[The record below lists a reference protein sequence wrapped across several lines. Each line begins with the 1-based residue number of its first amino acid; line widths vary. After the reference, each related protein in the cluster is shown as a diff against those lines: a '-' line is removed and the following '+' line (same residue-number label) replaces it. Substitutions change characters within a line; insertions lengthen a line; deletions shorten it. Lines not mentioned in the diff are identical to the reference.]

1 MIMVSYDLES
11 DRLRMRV
18 AKKLLAAGL
27 HRVQYSVFMGTLDG
41 NDELKLRNELAKIP
55 QSTEFAPQDSI
66 MMIPLHDYSL
76 KHIELF
82 GAIPQ
87 RWEEITGETHTL
99 IF

>member
-1 MIMVSYDLES
+1 MILVSYDIES

-27 HRVQYSVFMGTLDG
+27 HRVQYSVFMGTLDAA
-41 NDELKLRNELAKIP
+41 EEAKLRTEMAKIP
-55 QSTEFAPQDSI
+55 QAAEFAPQDSI
-66 MMIPLHDYSL
+66 MFVPLHDYSL
-76 KHIELF
+76 QHIELF
-82 GAIPQ
+82 GTIPQ